1 MSAFDLD
8 WRVVD
13 NCVKAVCIC
22 LALIQ
27 LIHAGKGEAIRIRAI
42 LRSLI
47 PLEDLEGVISIPFSM
62 PTLAKG
68 MTHLIVYFKLRTR

>member
-1 MSAFDLD
+1 M
-8 WRVVD
+8 
-13 NCVKAVCIC
+13 
-22 LALIQ
+22 ALVQ

-47 PLEDLEGVISIPFSM
+47 PIEDLEGVISLPFHM

-68 MTHLIVYFKLRTR
+68 KHTHTHTLHT

>member
-1 MSAFDLD
+1 M
-8 WRVVD
+8 
-13 NCVKAVCIC
+13 
-22 LALIQ
+22 Q

-47 PLEDLEGVISIPFSM
+47 PIEDLEGVISLPFHM

-68 MTHLIVYFKLRTR
+68 NIHTDTHTRAISNKLNVAKAYMNIVRYNNAH